1 MGPPKIITHPL
12 ISCIQKIAVY
22 ETKARFYL
30 MGSNNTQTRFR
41 ILKIDRTDPKEL
53 VIIDDNYEYS
63 KDQIK
68 DLVKMIDV
76 GNRPKPGQR
85 GPTTALSPVVSAF
98 GIVGFVRFLEGYY
111 MIVVTKRRR
120 VAMVGHHTIYK
131 IVDTNMIYIPNDG
144 VRQPHPDEQKYYRMF
159 QSIDLSSNFYF
170 SYSYDITHTLQSNMT
185 FPRCLIGSGVDG
197 NNDGAEEDG
206 KSGGSTSEGNCHPSM
221 FGYPEEVQEYGVR
234 NNPNRKFVW
243 NSYLLSQIEGRL
255 HPDWILYIVHGFVGQ
270 SNVSVFG
277 RPIYV
282 TLIARRSNKFAGTR
296 FLKRGANFDGDVAN
310 EVETE
315 QMVHDSGLSSLV
327 KSRFSSFVQM
337 RGSVPAYWCQ
347 DVSKMVPKPA
357 ISFNVSDPF
366 AETAGKHFNDVLRRY
381 GSPIIVLN
389 LVKKREKK
397 RHESALSENLK
408 ASVDYLNQFL
418 PPQHHIIYLSFDMAR
433 MNKKKEANVM
443 AHLGKKAY
451 KAVCKVGIFQ
461 SQPPWKRGGG
471 RWETPGLRAPP
482 GHHSTMASPLLQTG
496 IVRVNCVDCLDRTN
510 TAQFA
515 LGKCALGLQLCALGI
530 LDDGNL
536 EFDTDCVRMLENLY
550 EDHGDTLAL
559 QYGGSQLVHRIRT
572 YRKTAP
578 WTSQGN
584 DIMTTLSR
592 YYRNTFSDAEKQH
605 TMNLFLGLFI
615 PEEGKMPIWEQVTD
629 YYLHFPQTYPKK
641 KMGKLTQWWDRKM
654 VDCLPRASD
663 EVWKECAQVIKL
675 GSWVGD
681 DQVDAYLDYYRPHEF
696 SVLSDDPAYKI
707 SHSVRDYM
715 PHFTTN
721 FSPFTV
727 RVRPGRRREESSA
740 GGERTKNPSLTGQ
753 SSTSSTNSSDDSR
766 GASGASESSEEDDNG
781 GRGVTATSV
790 DNPPSSSS
798 MQFCSSLLPM
808 GHEYDLKEGEPSKAN
823 LMLYKRYSQFGRSTP
838 LQMEMAGSS
847 NQHPLL
853 AGKFAADSS
862 SFSTPKPK
870 VEPDSVNIYRSYIKR
885 GMMSDAPLSAQLQPQ
900 EKDLILYQR
909 SLLSISPVRLS
920 PKPVD
925 TTPASK
931 FGRFDVFDSDENNS
945 DSSVKVVMTVSDSSD
960 VEVITASNGPVECG
974 NEERYDENELISIK
988 ISWKLQPVEKFQLR
1002 RHQKFKTLMDH
1013 FAKLEGVPLQ
1023 KIVIYG
1029 GKDCTRL
1036 IEPFDTPDTVGVTVT
1051 DVLEGGVLT
1060 EGGESRATRVR
1071 GLAGQHIGDG
1081 ITVRVQVEGVRS
1093 FPVMIGREQKMHV
1106 LMVKVAEQ
1114 MEVDVSRVK
1123 LSLDGEA
1130 IAPDSNAKDLDLEEG
1145 DVLDLRLL

>member
-1 MGPPKIITHPL
+1 MSSHRIITHPI

-53 VIIDDNYEYS
+53 IIIDDNYEYS
-63 KDQIK
+63 QDQIK

-76 GNRPKPGQR
+76 GNRPKAGQR
-85 GPTTALSPVVSAF
+85 GPASVMSPVVSAF

-111 MIVVTKRRR
+111 LIVVTKRRR

-185 FPRCLIGSGVDG
+185 LPRCLVENGEYFDEAEFGDAATESVDDRQC
-197 NNDGAEEDG
+197 NNVGFNDDKQE
-206 KSGGSTSEGNCHPSM
+206 
-221 FGYPEEVQEYGVR
+221 FGIR
-234 NNPNRKFVW
+234 NIPNRKFVW

-255 HPDWILYIVHGFVGQ
+255 HPDWILYVVHGFVGQ

-337 RGSVPAYWCQ
+337 RGSVPAYWSQ

-357 ISFNVSDPF
+357 ISFNISDPY

-461 SQPPWKRGGG
+461 SQPPLNRGG
-471 RWETPGLRAPP
+471 RWETPGFPAPP
-482 GHHSTMASPLLQTG
+482 GHHSTMTTPLLQTG

-530 LDDGNL
+530 LEDGNL

-629 YYLHFPQTYPKK
+629 YYLHHPSTYSKK
-641 KMGKLTQWWDRKM
+641 RLGKLTQWWDRK
-654 VDCLPRASD
+654 VLECLPCSCD
-663 EVWKECAQVIKL
+663 EVWKECAQIVKL

-696 SVLSDDPAYKI
+696 SVLSDDSAYKI
-707 SHSVRDYM
+707 SHSVRDFM

-727 RVRPGRRREESSA
+727 RVRPGRRREESSS

-753 SSTSSTNSSDDSR
+753 SSTSSTNSSDDSTN
-766 GASGASESSEEDDNG
+766 AASESSEDEDDG
-781 GRGVTATSV
+781 GGGKGAMPTLQPP
-790 DNPPSSSS
+790 PPSSDATPLHSAP
-798 MQFCSSLLPM
+798 LLPM
-808 GHEYDLKEGEPSKAN
+808 GHEYDLKAGEPSRAS
-823 LMLYKRYSQFGRSTP
+823 LMLYKRYSMFGRSTP
-838 LQMEMAGSS
+838 LQMEVPGAS
-847 NQHPLL
+847 NQQVLV
-853 AGKFAADSS
+853 AGKFPTDSS
-862 SFSTPKPK
+862 SYCTTKPQ
-870 VEPDSVNIYRSYIKR
+870 VQSASIDIYNSYIER
-885 GMMSDAPLSAQLQPQ
+885 GLFSGTCLSSQLPLQ
-900 EKDLILYQR
+900 EKDLTLYKR
-909 SLLSISPVRLS
+909 DKSEFS
-920 PKPVD
+920 D
-925 TTPASK
+925 PAS
-931 FGRFDVFDSDENNS
+931 G
-945 DSSVKVVMTVSDSSD
+945 
-960 VEVITASNGPVECG
+960 A
-974 NEERYDENELISIK
+974 
-988 ISWKLQPVEKFQLR
+988 
-1002 RHQKFKTLMDH
+1002 
-1013 FAKLEGVPLQ
+1013 
-1023 KIVIYG
+1023 
-1029 GKDCTRL
+1029 
-1036 IEPFDTPDTVGVTVT
+1036 
-1051 DVLEGGVLT
+1051 
-1060 EGGESRATRVR
+1060 
-1071 GLAGQHIGDG
+1071 
-1081 ITVRVQVEGVRS
+1081 
-1093 FPVMIGREQKMHV
+1093 
-1106 LMVKVAEQ
+1106 
-1114 MEVDVSRVK
+1114 
-1123 LSLDGEA
+1123 
-1130 IAPDSNAKDLDLEEG
+1130 
-1145 DVLDLRLL
+1145 